1 MNGKIFRWIVSTS
14 QSLYFLA
21 YDNTCKMGK
30 HYAVVLLFLIITF
43 VLVMLLIIAYLGL
56 LMCRI
61 YYTEITQT
69 QPHRRSLK
77 RITGFKRSNMSG
89 EDTTTNYVVGT
100 LVWKFMLRTNHI
112 TSRHLYHATYEDILM
127 KYNCSPSY
135 CLPLSY
141 TISTNILILAIYHY
155 QIVVQRIYGLLLI
168 GKS

>member
-1 MNGKIFRWIVSTS
+1 
-14 QSLYFLA
+14 
-21 YDNTCKMGK
+21 MGK

-43 VLVMLLIIAYLGL
+43 VLVMLSIIAFLGL
-56 LMCRI
+56 LMCRN

-77 RITGFKRSNMSG
+77 RIIGFKRSNMSG

-135 CLPLSY
+135 
-141 TISTNILILAIYHY
+141 
-155 QIVVQRIYGLLLI
+155 IVYNFNTYINFSHLLLSNSSTAHI
-168 GKS
+168 WIATYWEIIK